1 MAKVDEHTPSI
12 GQLAAIRHCP
22 FGPLGISDYM
32 ENSEGCLSTKLHRN
46 RRDPRMLINY
56 AKFRSMDDFMAL
68 TQTDRFQTLSQKLTV
83 LGVERVA
90 GTYDV
95 VHSFGE

>member
-1 MAKVDEHTPSI
+1 
-12 GQLAAIRHCP
+12 
-22 FGPLGISDYM
+22 M